1 MPVTFSCV
9 HPQLRAVCVCVWGG
23 TLLKVYRWSRM
34 SCNETRAAEQNRMV
48 DKMVTSILPRV
59 HSVVIGPGLGRDA
72 AVLDAVARVIEHCKE
87 KGMPCV
93 IDADGLWLVTQRP
106 ELVRLAFA
114 DTSAVVKNKQPCR
127 FVIVRRKKWWCV
139 CGGGTLTFE
148 GVCCCP
154 SRSCSTFGGAALTT
168 TLLIISSSQAG

>member
-9 HPQLRAVCVCVWGG
+9 HPQLRADCVRFAVCVCGGGG

-139 CGGGTLTFE
+139 CGGGDPDFRGGLLLPRSLLLDVW
-148 GVCCCP
+148 GCCVDHN
-154 SRSCSTFGGAALTT
+154 
-168 TLLIISSSQAG
+168 SSHH